1 MDKIT
6 DALGRVGAFAGGNKY
21 LSALKNAFQAYM
33 PATIAGAFA
42 VLVNNVIISDTSGLG
57 LLFPQVMALE
67 PIKPLFD
74 AVIFATLNFISIG
87 IIFLLAN
94 ELAISNGFKTLFPSV
109 VAVLSFVTVSDLST
123 GGLTAAYTGTTGLFT
138 GIFIAI
144 LSMSILTFLSHIE
157 ALKVKMPDTVPSG
170 VGAAFE
176 VLFPAILTVTIVSAL
191 GLICK
196 TVTGSYVNELIFNAV
211 QSPLQSVGGTLPGIL
226 ILSLVANIFWTV
238 GIHGNN
244 LVAAIKEPLLLP
256 LVLENMEAVKNGV
269 AAPNIISLTFAQVF
283 MEYTGSGTTI
293 GLIVAIFIFSKRADN
308 KAVAKLSLSPAL
320 FNINETVTFGIPIV
334 MNPIL
339 AIPFIITPLVS
350 GAIAYFLTVIG
361 FCAKVV
367 LNVPWTTPPLL
378 NSFLATGGSWTGVVT
393 QVICITS
400 VILIYIPFFLL
411 YEKEQNKEDLARQ
424 QEQA

>member
-6 DALGRVGAFAGGNKY
+6 DALGRLGAFAGSNKY

-67 PIKPLFD
+67 PIKPIFD
-74 AVIFATLNFISIG
+74 AVQYATLNFITIG

-109 VAVLSFVTVSDLST
+109 VAVISFVTVSDLST
-123 GGLTAAYTGTTGLFT
+123 GALTNAYTGTTGLFT
-138 GIFIAI
+138 GIFIALVSI
-144 LSMSILTFLSHIE
+144 AILTWLSNIN
-157 ALKVKMPDTVPSG
+157 ALKVKMPDTVPTG
-170 VGAAFE
+170 VSAAFE
-176 VLFPAILTVTIVSAL
+176 VLFPAILTIVIVSSL

-196 TVTGSYVNELIFNAV
+196 LVTGSYINQLIYNAV
-211 QSPLQSVGGTLPGIL
+211 QSPLQALGGTLPGVLTIM
-226 ILSLVANIFWTV
+226 LVAQVFWCV

-244 LVAAIKEPLLLP
+244 LVAAVKEPLLLP

-269 AAPNIISLTFAQVF
+269 VPPNIISLTFSQVF

-293 GLIVAIFIFSKRADN
+293 GLLIAIFIFSKRADN
-308 KAVAKLSLSPAL
+308 RAVAKLSLSPAL
-320 FNINETVTFGIPIV
+320 FNINETVTFGVPIV

-350 GAIAYFLTVIG
+350 GTIAYFLTAIG
-361 FCAKVV
+361 FCEKIV

-393 QVICITS
+393 QIICMTA
-400 VILIYIPFFLL
+400 VTLIYIPFMLI
-411 YEKEQNKEDLARQ
+411 YEKEQNKEDLTR
-424 QEQA
+424 EQA

>member
-6 DALGRVGAFAGGNKY
+6 DGLGRLGAWAGSNKY

-33 PATIAGAFA
+33 PATIAGALA

-57 LLFPQVMALE
+57 LLFPQIMALE
-67 PIKPLFD
+67 PIKPIFD
-74 AVIFATLNFISIG
+74 AVQYATLNFISIG

-109 VAVLSFVTVSDLST
+109 VAVISFVTVSDLST
-123 GGLTAAYTGTTGLFT
+123 GGLTSAYTGTTGLFT

-144 LSMSILTFLSHIE
+144 LSISVLTFLSNIK
-157 ALKVKMPDTVPSG
+157 ALKIKMPETVPPG
-170 VGAAFE
+170 VSAAFE
-176 VLFPAILTVTIVSAL
+176 VLFPAIFTIIIVSAV
-191 GLICK
+191 GLVCK
-196 TVTGSYVNELIFNAV
+196 ELTGAYINELIYNAV
-211 QSPLQSVGGTLPGIL
+211 QSPLQAVGGTLPGVLTIMV
-226 ILSLVANIFWTV
+226 VAQIFWCV

-244 LVAAIKEPLLLP
+244 LVAAVKEPLLLP

-269 AAPNIISLTFAQVF
+269 TPPNIVSLTFSQVF

-293 GLIVAIFIFSKRADN
+293 GLIIAIFIFSKRADN

-320 FNINETVTFGIPIV
+320 FNINETVTFGVPIV

-350 GAIAYFLTVIG
+350 GTIAYFLTAIG
-361 FCAKVV
+361 FCGKVIF
-367 LNVPWTTPPLL
+367 NVPWTTPPFL
-378 NSFLATGGSWTGVVT
+378 NSFIATGSWTGVVT
-393 QVICITS
+393 QLICMTA
-400 VILIYIPFFLL
+400 VTLIYIPFFLI
-411 YEKEQNKEDLARQ
+411 YEKEQNKEDLAR
-424 QEQA
+424 EQA

>member
-1 MDKIT
+1 MDKLT
-6 DALGRVGAFAGGNKY
+6 DGLGHLGAWAGSNKY

-57 LLFPQVMALE
+57 LVFPQIMALA
-67 PIKPLFD
+67 PIKPIFD
-74 AVIFATLNFISIG
+74 AVQYATLNFISIG

-94 ELAISNGFKTLFPSV
+94 ELAISNGFKTLFPAV

-123 GGLTAAYTGTTGLFT
+123 GALTSAYTGTTGLFT
-138 GIFIAI
+138 GIFIAL
-144 LSMSILTFLSHIE
+144 LSISILTWLSSVK
-157 ALKVKMPDTVPSG
+157 ALKIKMPDTVPTG
-170 VGAAFE
+170 VSAAFE
-176 VLFPAILTVTIVSAL
+176 VLFPAILTIVIVSTIGFISKSLA
-191 GLICK
+191 
-196 TVTGSYVNELIFNAV
+196 GSYINELIYNAV
-211 QSPLQSVGGTLPGIL
+211 QSPLQGLSGTLPGVLVIML
-226 ILSLVANIFWTV
+226 IAQIFWCV

-244 LVAAIKEPLLLP
+244 LVAAVKEPLLLP

-269 AAPNIISLTFAQVF
+269 TPPNIISLTFSQVF

-293 GLIVAIFIFSKRADN
+293 GLIIAIFLFSKRADN
-308 KAVAKLSLSPAL
+308 KTVAKISLSPAL
-320 FNINETVTFGIPIV
+320 FNINETVTFGIPVV

-350 GAIAYFLTVIG
+350 GSIAYFLTAIG
-361 FCAKVV
+361 FCEKIV

-393 QVICITS
+393 QLICMTA
-400 VILIYIPFFLL
+400 VTLIYIPFFLI
-411 YEKEQNKEDLARQ
+411 YEKEQNKEDLARS
-424 QEQA
+424 QEA

>member
-6 DALGRVGAFAGGNKY
+6 DALGHLGAFAGSNKY

-42 VLVNNVIISDTSGLG
+42 VLINNVIISDTSGLG

-67 PIKPLFD
+67 PIKPIFD
-74 AVIFATLNFISIG
+74 AVQYATLNFISIG

-109 VAVLSFVTVSDLST
+109 VAVISFVTVSDLST
-123 GGLTAAYTGTTGLFT
+123 GALTNAYTGTTGLFT

-144 LSMSILTFLSHIE
+144 LSISILTWLSNIN
-157 ALKVKMPDTVPSG
+157 ALKVKMPDTVPTG
-170 VGAAFE
+170 VSAAFE
-176 VLFPAILTVTIVSAL
+176 VLFPAILTIIIVSGV
-191 GLICK
+191 GLACK
-196 TVTGSYVNELIFNAV
+196 TITGSFINELIYNAV
-211 QSPLQSVGGTLPGIL
+211 QSPLQALGGTLPGVLTIM
-226 ILSLVANIFWTV
+226 LVAQIFWCV

-244 LVAAIKEPLLLP
+244 LVAAVKEPLLLP
-256 LVLENMEAVKNGV
+256 LVLENMDAVAKGITP
-269 AAPNIISLTFAQVF
+269 PNIISLTFSQVF

-293 GLIVAIFIFSKRADN
+293 GLIIAIFIFSKRADN
-308 KAVAKLSLSPAL
+308 RAVAKLSLSPAL

-339 AIPFIITPLVS
+339 AIPFIITPLIS
-350 GAIAYFLTVIG
+350 GTIAYFLTAIG
-361 FCAKVV
+361 FCAKITV
-367 LNVPWTTPPLL
+367 NVPWTTPPFL

-393 QVICITS
+393 QLICMTA
-400 VILIYIPFFLL
+400 VTLIYIPFMLI
-411 YEKEQNKEDLARQ
+411 YEKEQNKEDLAR
-424 QEQA
+424 EKA